1 MKYFLAYNSWSKTE
15 IAEVAKVLKSGNF
28 TMGKKVYE
36 FEKKFA
42 KYFGSKFAVMTNSGS
57 SANLLMMSVLKY
69 FPKFFKKKNKKP
81 KYHSPSDRLE
91 HFLLSYQSVWFQ
103 N

>member
-1 MKYFLAYNSWSKTE
+1 MKYPLAYNTWSKTE
-15 IAEVAKVLKSGNF
+15 IAEVTKVLKSGNF
-28 TMGKKVYE
+28 TMDKKVYE

-42 KYFGSKFAVMTNSGS
+42 KHFGSKFALMTNSGS

-69 FPKFFKKKNKKP
+69 FPKFLKKKKKS

-91 HFLLSYQSVWFQ
+91 HFLFSYQSVWFQ

>member
-1 MKYFLAYNSWSKTE
+1 MKYPLAYNTWSKAE
-15 IAEVAKVLKSGNF
+15 IAEIEKVLKSGNF

-42 KYFGSKFAVMTNSGS
+42 KYFGSKFALMTNSGS

-69 FPKFFKKKNKKP
+69 FPKFFKKNKKP
-81 KYHSPSDRLE
+81 KYHSSSDRLE
-91 HFLLSYQSVWFQ
+91 HFLLSYQQIFL
-103 N
+103 